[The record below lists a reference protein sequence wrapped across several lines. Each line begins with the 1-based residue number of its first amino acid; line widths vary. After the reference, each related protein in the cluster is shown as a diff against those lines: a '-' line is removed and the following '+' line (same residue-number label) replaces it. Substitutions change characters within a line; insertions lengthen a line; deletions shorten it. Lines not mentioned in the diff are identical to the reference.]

1 MSHARQPRYPVRT
14 LLGVRKVTTF
24 GYRVGVRGQCLSKC
38 PTLRVQFVASYW
50 PDAVYNVRRV
60 RSDGSPFSGFS
71 ERGTTYCRF
80 PPPHLRLY
88 ERLGQGE
95 FGQVLN
101 GVVSV
106 PQSRV
111 KRNVVAKL
119 FLSAHLDKLFNEIR
133 LYRTRLV
140 ELRNNNIVPKVFGA
154 FVVRGSRAAS
164 TETMEKWGIIV
175 MEKCGSAVQS
185 VDELT
190 VDQREAAYQS
200 LWLIHQAGVEHRDFH
215 LNNILFSSAGVRIID
230 FSEQ

>member
-1 MSHARQPRYPVRT
+1 MPVEGISNSSSSIYYFVSFIFILLLTHFRPPRQ
-14 LLGVRKVTTF
+14 
-24 GYRVGVRGQCLSKC
+24 C

-60 RSDGSPFSGFS
+60 RSDGSPFSKFS
-71 ERGTTYCRF
+71 GRGTTYCHF

-101 GVVSV
+101 GIVSV

-119 FLSAHLDKLFNEIR
+119 FLSAHLDKLFNEIH

-154 FVVRGSRAAS
+154 FVVQGSRAAS

-190 VDQREAAYQS
+190 VDQR
-200 LWLIHQAGVEHRDFH
+200 
-215 LNNILFSSAGVRIID
+215 
-230 FSEQ
+230 